1 MNEKHYV
8 IQWKIGPSAK
18 WITLAPKYSTLEAA
32 RAIMEKKKKA
42 GLSCE
47 QFRIAES
54 YVTIRYKTVKD

>member
-1 MNEKHYV
+1 MREKHYV

-18 WITLAPKYSTLEAA
+18 WMTLDHKYSTLEAA
-32 RAIMEKKKKA
+32 RSTMEKKKKA

-47 QFRIAES
+47 RFRIAES